1 MKKCPNCGCTEFQVH
16 QIEDH
21 VILVDK
27 DGEFIE
33 EKDEFTQIT
42 HAPDDDSIW
51 QCDDCGF
58 TGMGRMFIV
67 PESRLTKDDVDD
79 FKAEI
84 VDVLE
89 ELFQDRDVS
98 IPNDEK
104 AERIKNGEDPEN
116 FAIIYG
122 SDYNIIGDVA
132 ENIANIVLDG
142 KDPIDVSQS
151 VNAIMNAYEQVAKKA
166 IFTQD
171 DKLSFTDICGL
182 KELLTDVFENWNIK

>member
-33 EKDEFTQIT
+33 EKNEFTQIT

-51 QCDDCGF
+51 QCDDCGL

-67 PESRLTKDDVDD
+67 TTSRLTKDNVDQ

-84 VDVLE
+84 VDTLE
-89 ELFQDRDVS
+89 ELLHDRDAS

-104 AERIKNGEDPEN
+104 AERIKNGEDPEC

-122 SDYNIIGDVA
+122 CDYDIIGDVA
-132 ENIANIVLDG
+132 ESIADKVIEG
-142 KDPIDVSQS
+142 KDPVDVQQA
-151 VNAIMNAYEQVAKKA
+151 VNAIMDAYEQVAKKA
-166 IFTQD
+166 VFTQD

-182 KELLTDVFENWNIK
+182 KELITDTFENWNIK